1 MMGNSIRPSSV
12 DGLVDYSITGNSM
25 LDATG
30 FQVLAQL
37 QGQQQLQLIQGT
49 QEKHDVLSQQGNGTN
64 AVMGNN
70 GLSEFFTSDTTNESQ
85 KPQHPSTSSKS
96 NKEGGEGQEKN
107 SPATIPATAGLAEA
121 SSKQEQPADNG
132 SAIVNAN
139 DQQVVNNRGNSTANL
154 LGMNNFVTSS
164 SFAPS
169 NGMLND
175 NGVATTTTN
184 NNHIQQQPLIESGN
198 AQWPTTPQQQQ
209 AQALQ
214 QVIQQAVPQVPQQPP
229 PPQQEVQVQ
238 QLMNAMMLAQNS
250 NNPQQ
255 QMTLWL
261 MQQQLVAAAQAQ
273 QVQASLQVQSQVPT
287 QSAQDPT
294 GILQSVPQGQDRCNA
309 NANNVAVP
317 SGGVSATTSQL
328 GTAPN
333 MALNQLMLQL
343 QARQQEQQI
352 IQQVA
357 QLQQQAVTAQQQQQQ
372 QQLQQVGLIQ
382 PTIAGPSTTSQ
393 QAQQAQTKSPA
404 VQSNTTTGTVGNSTK
419 QGGSALTQKKKKKSE
434 FI

>member
-49 QEKHDVLSQQGNGTN
+49 QEKNDALSQ
-64 AVMGNN
+64 VMGNN
-70 GLSEFFTSDTTNESQ
+70 GLSELFTSDTTNESQ
-85 KPQHPSTSSKS
+85 KPQ
-96 NKEGGEGQEKN
+96 NNEGGEGQEKN

-121 SSKQEQPADNG
+121 SSKQEQLADNG
-132 SAIVNAN
+132 SAIANAN
-139 DQQVVNNRGNSTANL
+139 DQQVVNNQGNSTANL

-229 PPQQEVQVQ
+229 PQQQVQVQ

-309 NANNVAVP
+309 NANNGAVP

-357 QLQQQAVTAQQQQQQ
+357 QLQQQAVNAQKQQQQQQQ
-372 QQLQQVGLIQ
+372 QQLQQVGIIQ
-382 PTIAGPSTTSQ
+382 PTIAAPSTTSQ

>member
-49 QEKHDVLSQQGNGTN
+49 QEKHDFLSQQGNGTN

-70 GLSEFFTSDTTNESQ
+70 GLSELFTSDTTNESQ
-85 KPQHPSTSSKS
+85 KPQ
-96 NKEGGEGQEKN
+96 NNGGEGQEKN

-121 SSKQEQPADNG
+121 SPKQEQPADNG

-139 DQQVVNNRGNSTANL
+139 DQQVVNNQGNSIANL

-198 AQWPTTPQQQQ
+198 AQWPTTPQQHQ

-229 PPQQEVQVQ
+229 PQQQVQVQ

-273 QVQASLQVQSQVPT
+273 QVQASLLQSQVPT

-294 GILQSVPQGQDRCNA
+294 GISQSVPQGQDRCNA
-309 NANNVAVP
+309 NANNGAVP
-317 SGGVSATTSQL
+317 SGGVSATMSQL
-328 GTAPN
+328 GAAPN

-343 QARQQEQQI
+343 QARQQEQRI

-357 QLQQQAVTAQQQQQQ
+357 QLQQQAVNAQQQQQ
-372 QQLQQVGLIQ
+372 QQLQQVGIIQ
-382 PTIAGPSTTSQ
+382 PTIAAPSTTSQ
-393 QAQQAQTKSPA
+393 QAQQVQAKSPA
-404 VQSNTTTGTVGNSTK
+404 VQSNTTTGTVGNSIK

-434 FI
+434 FSYDVISYHN